1 MGEITFS
8 CTFETCFVKEMIFN
22 EAQPKLI
29 LGATRFMVP
38 GISFLKNTVL
48 NEMQPGRDPGE
59 RGPQG
64 IYIYIYCSL
73 REEAT
78 CSTRAA
84 AKR

>member
-8 CTFETCFVKEMIFN
+8 CTFETCFVKETILN

-29 LGATRFMVP
+29 LGATQFMVP

-64 IYIYIYCSL
+64 IFIFI
-73 REEAT
+73 E
-78 CSTRAA
+78 
-84 AKR
+84 

>member
-64 IYIYIYCSL
+64 IYIYSSL

-78 CSTRAA
+78 CCTRAA